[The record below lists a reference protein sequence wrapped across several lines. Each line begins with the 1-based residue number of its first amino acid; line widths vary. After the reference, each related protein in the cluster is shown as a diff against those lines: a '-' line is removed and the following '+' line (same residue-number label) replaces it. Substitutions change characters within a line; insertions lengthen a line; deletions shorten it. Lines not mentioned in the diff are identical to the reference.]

1 MGQRCRT
8 ERSAAQSPDGLA
20 GETRIEELERKVAS
34 LTHALGSFAIGPLA
48 AAQSNAP
55 GMIGLPASPR
65 PPDFRGDAAA
75 CTMAQHQTSEE
86 RAWRVRKYIRKR
98 RERAEL
104 FPPDFFSD
112 PVWDMMLDLYAA
124 HHERQPVSVSSLCI
138 AAAVPATT
146 ALRWIKTLTA
156 RGWFERTR
164 DDRDGRRVYVSLSD
178 DALARLG
185 RFFDSIES

>member
-1 MGQRCRT
+1 MGT
-8 ERSAAQSPDGLA
+8 RSMIGRSSAPSPD
-20 GETRIEELERKVAS
+20 ETGGDGRIEELERRVAS
-34 LTHALGSFAIGPLA
+34 LTRALGGFAIGPLA

-55 GMIGLPASPR
+55 GMIGLPA
-65 PPDFRGDAAA
+65 PPFAPECRDDTATRE
-75 CTMAQHQTSEE
+75 MAQHQSSEE
-86 RAWRVRKYIRKR
+86 RAWRVRDYIRRR

-124 HHERQPVSVSSLCI
+124 HLERQPVSVSSLCI

-156 RGWFERTR
+156 RGWFKRTR

-178 DALARLG
+178 DALARLD
-185 RFFDSIES
+185 RFFDSIAS

>member
-1 MGQRCRT
+1 MVGRGRT
-8 ERSAAQSPDGLA
+8 ERSAAQSPDELA

-34 LTHALGSFAIGPLA
+34 LTHALGSFAIGPHA

-55 GMIGLPASPR
+55 GMIGLPASPF
-65 PPDFRGDAAA
+65 PSGFQDDAANGA
-75 CTMAQHQTSEE
+75 MARHPSSEE
-86 RAWRVRKYIRKR
+86 RAWRVRGYIRRR

-124 HHERQPVSVSSLCI
+124 HHEGQPVSVSSLCI

-156 RGWFERTR
+156 RGWFKRTR

-178 DALARLG
+178 DALARLD
-185 RFFDSIES
+185 RFFDSIAS

>member
-1 MGQRCRT
+1 MVERGGT
-8 ERSAAQSPDGLA
+8 ERSAAQSPDELA

-34 LTHALGSFAIGPLA
+34 LTRALGSFAIGPLGA
-48 AAQSNAP
+48 SPRNAP
-55 GMIGLPASPR
+55 GMIGLSASPR
-65 PPDFRGDAAA
+65 PPDFREDAAA
-75 CTMAQHQTSEE
+75 CTMARHQSGEE
-86 RAWRVRKYIRKR
+86 RAWRARNYIRKR

-138 AAAVPATT
+138 AAGVPATT

-156 RGWFERTR
+156 RGWFKRTR

-178 DALARLG
+178 DALAKID
-185 RFFDSIES
+185 RFFDSIAS

>member
-1 MGQRCRT
+1 M
-8 ERSAAQSPDGLA
+8 QSPDELGNEA
-20 GETRIEELERKVAS
+20 RIKELERKLAG
-34 LTHALGSFAIGPLA
+34 LTRAIGSFAIGPLA
-48 AAQSNAP
+48 ASHADAP
-55 GMIGLPASPR
+55 GMIGLPSPPR
-65 PPDFRGDAAA
+65 PPDFQDDAAA
-75 CTMAQHQTSEE
+75 CAIARHQSSEE
-86 RAWRVRKYIRKR
+86 RAWRIRGYIRRR

-124 HHERQPVSVSSLCI
+124 HHEGQPVSVSSLCI

-156 RGWFERTR
+156 RGWFKRTR

-178 DALARLG
+178 DALARLD
-185 RFFDSIES
+185 RFFDSIAG